1 MPVPDQS
8 LYENLPDDPELAF
21 LELENA
27 FREDCEKKLRG
38 AHENERTDVYFVQ
51 YISKVIATI
60 NELGLSESFPS
71 SDIPI
76 IDNVDFSTYLNFS
89 KDVEHYTTMLQIRN
103 GRRRKE
109 FSVSLDPDA
118 KSKLRQLLEKV
129 KSTIDTLDISIPKKE
144 ALHAKTAA
152 LEAEI
157 NRSRTR
163 FDVVA
168 ALWVETCGK
177 VGEGVEKLEPL
188 RKWLDPIGN
197 LIRVAKQDE
206 QAAQPRLPSRPK
218 PKEIEDKSSFR
229 RSKPDPIDDDDI
241 PF

>member
-1 MPVPDQS
+1 MRDTS

-21 LELENA
+21 IELETA
-27 FREDCEKKLRG
+27 FREECESKLRN
-38 AHENERTDVYFVQ
+38 AHQDERTDIYYVK
-51 YISKVIATI
+51 YISKIIATI
-60 NELGLSESFPS
+60 NELGLSGDFASRV
-71 SDIPI
+71 IPVI
-76 IDNVDFSTYLNFS
+76 SNVDYSTYLDFS
-89 KDVEHYTTMLQIRN
+89 KDVEHYTTMLQIRH

-109 FSVSLDPDA
+109 FSVSLDADA

-129 KSTIDTLDISIPKKE
+129 KSTIDTLDVSPEKKE

-157 NRSRTR
+157 NQNRTR

-197 LIRVAKQDE
+197 LIRVAKHDE
-206 QAAQPRLPSRPK
+206 RTVPPRLPSPPK
-218 PKEIEDKSSFR
+218 PKVIEDKRPPSR
-229 RSKPDPIDDDDI
+229 PLTEDIDDDI